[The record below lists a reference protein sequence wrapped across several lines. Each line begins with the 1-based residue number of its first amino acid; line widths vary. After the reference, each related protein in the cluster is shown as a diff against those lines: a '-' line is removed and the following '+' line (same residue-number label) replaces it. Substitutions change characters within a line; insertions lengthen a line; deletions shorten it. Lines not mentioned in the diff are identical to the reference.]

1 MRKKNVNP
9 YLSPGMSPSQD
20 LHIAIQLKNKDPEA
34 LQSLIHLYFPI
45 LCRFAQ
51 RILQDKAAAED
62 ATTDVFVKL
71 WQKAPEFDDSQ
82 HIKNFL
88 YRSIRNTC
96 LNVLRS
102 RQREEA
108 RHETFTDIYL
118 HDEDAFARE
127 ILQAEVLAE
136 IRKELQQFAPRL
148 REIFI
153 MAYFQQ
159 LSNEEIA
166 QKLNLSNQ
174 TVRNQKASALSL
186 LRKKIRAKFPL
197 LLLSQLLLP

>member
-1 MRKKNVNP
+1 
-9 YLSPGMSPSQD
+9 MSPSQD
-20 LHIAIQLKNKDPEA
+20 FHMASQLKNKAPEA
-34 LQSLIHLYFPI
+34 LQSLIHLYFPV

-51 RILQDKAAAED
+51 KILHDKAAAED
-62 ATTDVFVKL
+62 VTTDVFL
-71 WQKAPEFDDSQ
+71 TYWQKSPEFDDIQ
-82 HIKNFL
+82 HIKHFL
-88 YRSIRNTC
+88 YKSIRNAC

-108 RHETFTDIYL
+108 RHETFTEIYL
-118 HDEDAFARE
+118 QDDDAFARE
-127 ILQAEVLAE
+127 ILHAEVLAE
-136 IRKELQQFAPRL
+136 IRKEIQHFAPRL
-148 REIFI
+148 RQIFI